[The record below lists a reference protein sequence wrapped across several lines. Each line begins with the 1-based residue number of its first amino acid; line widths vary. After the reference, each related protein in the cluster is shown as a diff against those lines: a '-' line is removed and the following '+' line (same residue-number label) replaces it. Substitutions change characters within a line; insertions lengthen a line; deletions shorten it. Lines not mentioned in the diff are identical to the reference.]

1 MADLIVSHIGTDI
14 GDGSVGVEDH
24 VFGSV
29 EVTAA
34 NVLSVVRNMSHAWQ
48 SSLSSGE
55 QAKLVFD
62 ALWMRGAQVVRSAV
76 PYEGYWHY
84 GESSVVLN
92 LDENVRLLHETLG
105 LPEPKTE

>member
-1 MADLIVSHIGTDI
+1 
-14 GDGSVGVEDH
+14 
-24 VFGSV
+24 
-29 EVTAA
+29 
-34 NVLSVVRNMSHAWQ
+34 MSHAWQ

-84 GESSVVLN
+84 GENSVVLN

>member
-1 MADLIVSHIGTDI
+1 MCIRDS
-14 GDGSVGVEDH
+14 
-24 VFGSV
+24 
-29 EVTAA
+29 
-34 NVLSVVRNMSHAWQ
+34 
-48 SSLSSGE
+48 
-55 QAKLVFD
+55 
-62 ALWMRGAQVVRSAV
+62 VRSAV